1 MRCVRSAGSAAS
13 VHRELTVRYR
23 DLKDERDAAV
33 ARAVEAE
40 RLSMKSEFDRVTAE
54 FEREKAK
61 MIVLGVEGAR
71 IAYRNGFNAGIDAL
85 ADDIADRLR
94 HRTGL
99 VPPSLK
105 EPNHETEN
113 QRTT

>member
-1 MRCVRSAGSAAS
+1 MK
-13 VHRELTVRYR
+13 YR

-40 RLSMKSEFDRVTAE
+40 RLSMKSEFDRVAAE
-54 FEREKAK
+54 FEREKEQ
-61 MIVLGVEGAR
+61 LLSLTTENAR
-71 IAYRNGFNAGIDAL
+71 AEYRNGFNAGLDAM
-85 ADDIADRLR
+85 ADDIADRLQ

-105 EPNHETEN
+105 LRKKEN
-113 QRTT
+113 EDAPENPTTT

>member
-1 MRCVRSAGSAAS
+1 M
-13 VHRELTVRYR
+13 RYR

-54 FEREKAK
+54 FEREKTQIIAAS
-61 MIVLGVEGAR
+61 IEAR
-71 IAYRNGFNAGIDAL
+71 HIAYRNGFNAGIDAM
-85 ADDIADRLR
+85 ADDISDRLR

-105 EPNHETEN
+105 QKEPNHATEN
-113 QRTT
+113 STET